1 MRSLPCFNRRSLLAL
16 VVAAAMAAAATPAA
30 LAAAAQG
37 GDGPRYLVYV
47 PSRSAA
53 VDHAANVRA
62 FEDNGFTVVTLAY
75 AGEDALGYARRVR
88 DEVHGLITTGVAPDA
103 ITVVGAGTG
112 SPVAALVSATSADRR
127 IRYAL
132 LGNCDERLADAP
144 GFHMSGRVLGIRD
157 AGDRASQSCRRLWQD
172 SPKLVERRDVVLHTG
187 HGATLFDAPRAQWI
201 VPLAE
206 WSRGGHVA
214 VGEMKV
220 AAMP

>member
-1 MRSLPCFNRRSLLAL
+1 MRSLHCFNRRSLFAI
-16 VVAAAMAAAATPAA
+16 VAALSMAVAATPAA
-30 LAAAAQG
+30 LAAGAHGA
-37 GDGPRYLVYV
+37 RYLVYV

-75 AGEDALGYARRVR
+75 AGEDALDYARRVR
-88 DEVHGLITTGVAPDA
+88 GEVRTLISSGVAPEA

-127 IRYAL
+127 ISYAL
-132 LGNCDERLADAP
+132 LGSCDARLADAP

-157 AGDRASQSCRRLWQD
+157 AGDRASQSCRQLWQD
-172 SPKLVERRDVVLHTG
+172 SPKLVERRDVVLHSG

-201 VPLAE
+201 EPLAE
-206 WSRGGHVA
+206 WSRGGRVA
-214 VGEMKV
+214 VGEVKV